1 MLQGASNFES
11 FIHVQCY
18 SHLNCCI
25 LCKLLI
31 PKIMAVYLRSPMF
44 HLQLWERRAKCIS
57 LEKLDIIIGVL
68 FEVFWDLTAVT

>member
-1 MLQGASNFES
+1 
-11 FIHVQCY
+11 
-18 SHLNCCI
+18 
-25 LCKLLI
+25 
-31 PKIMAVYLRSPMF
+31 MAVYLRSPMF

>member
-11 FIHVQCY
+11 FVHVQCY

-31 PKIMAVYLRSPMF
+31 PNSKN
-44 HLQLWERRAKCIS
+44 RAC
-57 LEKLDIIIGVL
+57 L
-68 FEVFWDLTAVT
+68 FAFIDLLLVALGTPRKMYFT

>member
-31 PKIMAVYLRSPMF
+31 PNSKNHVCLFAFTHVLLAALGTSRKMYFTGEAGHYHSGAV
-44 HLQLWERRAKCIS
+44 
-57 LEKLDIIIGVL
+57 
-68 FEVFWDLTAVT
+68 